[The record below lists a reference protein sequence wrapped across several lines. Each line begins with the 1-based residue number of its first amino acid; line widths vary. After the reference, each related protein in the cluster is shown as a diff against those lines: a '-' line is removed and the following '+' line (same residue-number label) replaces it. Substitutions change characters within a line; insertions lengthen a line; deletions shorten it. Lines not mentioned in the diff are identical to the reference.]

1 MKKIFIIDGNS
12 LINRAFYALPLL
24 ANSDGIY
31 SNAVF
36 GFVNCVVKLITE
48 EHPDYMVVAFDH
60 ARKTFRNEV
69 FEAYKGTRKET
80 PTELISQFPILKEI
94 LSNMGI
100 TCIEQTGIEADDIIG
115 TVAKNSGIE
124 NYIITGDRDCL
135 QLINQSTKV
144 WLTQKG
150 ITDIKEV
157 NAGNIVELYGL
168 TPSQIIEF
176 KALAGDSSDNIPGIS
191 GIGQKTALNLL
202 CEYETVDNIYNN
214 LDNLKGKLKEKIE
227 QGKQMCYTSKFLAT
241 IKTDC
246 DINFNLDL
254 CTYDFPFK
262 SNAKQLFEKY
272 EFKSLLKRENIFD
285 KETQNNKVNEN
296 IEISSFDE
304 LNNILN
310 SFKNNVFCFE
320 NKNGFSFNIND
331 KIYSLSKLSHE
342 NEASFYEIIKAKL
355 MPIFENPSILK
366 IVSDLK
372 NSMHKFNTS
381 NFKNVY
387 DLALGSY
394 IISGGNKPALFN
406 DCGEFY
412 NEYQKQQQRLKE
424 LDLINLY
431 YNIELPLEYVLFD
444 MENEGF
450 ALDKKTLDLLEI
462 NYGNE
467 LIKLEEIIKSY
478 SENKNLNIKS
488 PKQVAQFLFEEL
500 KLSDKFN
507 KKHSTNVESLTALVG
522 EHEVV
527 SLILRHRKVSKLYST
542 YIEPYQKMLKDKSDS
557 IIHTIFN
564 QTLTATGRLSSSEPN
579 LQNIPVRDEEGKSLR
594 KMFIT
599 RFDGGNIISA
609 DYNQIELRLLANF
622 SNDETLIN
630 DYNKGTDIHRLTATQ
645 IFGID
650 SNSVTD
656 SMRRVAKAVNF
667 GIIYGISGYGLA
679 KNVDISVQD
688 AKNYIDLYFQKYPRV
703 KQYLDELIENAK
715 NVGYAKTLF
724 GRIRYIP
731 ELKSN
736 NGIQRL
742 LGERLAMNMPLQGSA
757 SDIIKI
763 AMINVHKRFKNE
775 NIKSKLILQI
785 HDELIVDTYPGEE
798 VVVQKILSEEM
809 QNVYKFRVPL
819 LIGLGI
825 GKTWYD
831 CK

>member
-1 MKKIFIIDGNS
+1 
-12 LINRAFYALPLL
+12 
-24 ANSDGIY
+24 
-31 SNAVF
+31 
-36 GFVNCVVKLITE
+36 
-48 EHPDYMVVAFDH
+48 
-60 ARKTFRNEV
+60 
-69 FEAYKGTRKET
+69 
-80 PTELISQFPILKEI
+80 
-94 LSNMGI
+94 
-100 TCIEQTGIEADDIIG
+100 
-115 TVAKNSGIE
+115 
-124 NYIITGDRDCL
+124 
-135 QLINQSTKV
+135 
-144 WLTQKG
+144 
-150 ITDIKEV
+150 
-157 NAGNIVELYGL
+157 
-168 TPSQIIEF
+168 
-176 KALAGDSSDNIPGIS
+176 
-191 GIGQKTALNLL
+191 
-202 CEYETVDNIYNN
+202 
-214 LDNLKGKLKEKIE
+214 
-227 QGKQMCYTSKFLAT
+227 
-241 IKTDC
+241 
-246 DINFNLDL
+246 
-254 CTYDFPFK
+254 
-262 SNAKQLFEKY
+262 
-272 EFKSLLKRENIFD
+272 
-285 KETQNNKVNEN
+285 
-296 IEISSFDE
+296 
-304 LNNILN
+304 
-310 SFKNNVFCFE
+310 
-320 NKNGFSFNIND
+320 
-331 KIYSLSKLSHE
+331 
-342 NEASFYEIIKAKL
+342 
-355 MPIFENPSILK
+355 
-366 IVSDLK
+366 
-372 NSMHKFNTS
+372 
-381 NFKNVY
+381 
-387 DLALGSY
+387 
-394 IISGGNKPALFN
+394 
-406 DCGEFY
+406 
-412 NEYQKQQQRLKE
+412 
-424 LDLINLY
+424 
-431 YNIELPLEYVLFD
+431 

-467 LIKLEEIIKSY
+467 LIKLEETIKSY